1 MTWAAFR
8 NSPFAHPTL
17 RETGW
22 EWDRGQEQEWGQSQS
37 DNCSALSGGAAGR
50 GVRRLVLGALPSLGR
65 PGASARLVLGGACQF
80 GTSRGGWASRSG
92 DLVPVSDV
100 PRPAYVSF
108 WVASSSLG
116 QQLWSFCVRIE
127 IKYLS
132 FVFDYFFSLSPPRL
146 SAETQYYASYMQ
158 VCCML
163 CSDRSR

>member
-22 EWDRGQEQEWGQSQS
+22 EWDRGQEQEWGRSQS

-50 GVRRLVLGALPSLGR
+50 GGRRLVLGGSP
-65 PGASARLVLGGACQF
+65 QF

-132 FVFDYFFSLSPPRL
+132 FVFDYFFSLNPPRL

-158 VCCML
+158 VCCKL
-163 CSDRSR
+163 CSDKSR